1 MIAFISAHR
10 TENDAITN
18 HKNQKRL
25 STALEIGGFNFKAAE
40 GKFEGQLEPSFIVY
54 DVPQKRLVEL
64 ERLAMK
70 FNQDSI
76 LIAFWSDIKIHATK
90 PEGDYTYDIFHNTF
104 MTTDQEPTNLY
115 I

>member
-1 MIAFISAHR
+1 MIIFISAHR
-10 TENDAITN
+10 AENDIITN
-18 HKNQKRL
+18 NKNQKRL
-25 STALEIGGFNFKAAE
+25 RTALDIGGFNFKAAE
-40 GKFEGQLEPSFIVY
+40 GKFEGKFEPSFIVY
-54 DVPQKRLVEL
+54 DVPQKRIIEL

-76 LIAFWSDIKIHATK
+76 LVAFWSDIKIHATK

-104 MTTDQEPTNLY
+104 MTTDQQPTELY